1 MSDRDLAATIR
12 ALSDDPT
19 PVTPLPPL
27 RTRAMRWSLL
37 AALSVG
43 AGVGLFGARRDLAAA
58 VFSPLVATQ
67 LALLLVGAGLS
78 VLVALRLSVP
88 GAAGRRTAAL
98 ALVSAAWVALVA
110 GWHVATGGTLAAL
123 VAEPLHPSCA
133 QTIATVALVPAVALA
148 WMVRRGL
155 ALDPTR
161 AAIAVGVA
169 AASIG
174 ALGVSLTCPIV
185 RLPHLVVA
193 HALPAAV
200 CAALCAGL
208 ASSLLRRCV
217 SMGLVALVAIGVL
230 SAPLAAQ
237 APQHNAAPSAPFEVA
252 GSTGG
257 YQDSA
262 TLLTFLRTAEGGT
275 PQPDA
280 LAGRGPLL
288 IGLSILAGGFLL
300 NLTPCVLPM
309 IPINLAIIG
318 AGRAATSR
326 RRGWLLGGVYGGAM
340 ALVYG
345 VLGAIVVVTAGTFGV
360 LNASPWFNAAI
371 AVLFVVLGLAMFDVF
386 TVDLSRWS
394 SAFAFDTSAKGS
406 IALASSMGGVAAL
419 LAGACVAP
427 VVIQVVALSSQLYAG
442 GSRSALALPLI
453 LGVGMGLPWPFAGA
467 GLTALPKPG
476 AWMTRVKQALGVCIL
491 ITAAYYGYEAVQLL
505 RPPTVA
511 AGVKDGWYASLDEGL
526 AAASRE
532 GKPVFLDVW
541 ATWCKNC
548 VVMDATTF
556 KDPEVR
562 DALDRFV
569 KVRFQAE
576 NIESPAASALLDR
589 LDSVGLP
596 TYAVLRP
603 SVERDARASR

>member
-1 MSDRDLAATIR
+1 MSDETLAATIR
-12 ALSDDPT
+12 ALSDDAT
-19 PVTPLPPL
+19 PLAPLPPL
-27 RTRAMRWSLL
+27 LIRVVRWGFL
-37 AALSVG
+37 AAVCV
-43 AGVGLFGARRDLAAA
+43 AGGMLLFGVRRDLPAAL
-58 VFSPLVATQ
+58 VGPLLPAQ
-67 LALLLVGAGLS
+67 LALLLAGAALS
-78 VLVALRLSVP
+78 AIAALRLSVP
-88 GAAGRRTAAL
+88 GAERPRT
-98 ALVSAAWVALVA
+98 LVLTLMSAAWVVLLA
-110 GWHVATGGTLAAL
+110 GWHAVAGGTLGTL
-123 VAEPLHPSCA
+123 VSEPLHSSCGE
-133 QTIATVALVPAVALA
+133 TIATVALVPAVALT

-155 ALDPTR
+155 ALSPTR
-161 AAIAVGVA
+161 AALAIGVA
-169 AASIG
+169 AVSIG
-174 ALGVSLTCPIV
+174 AAGVSLTCPIV

-193 HALPAAV
+193 HALPALV
-200 CAALCAGL
+200 GVAACAGL
-208 ASSLLRRCV
+208 AAMLLRRQA
-217 SMGLVALVAIGVL
+217 STWPLALVVVGVL
-230 SAPLAAQ
+230 TAPLAAQ
-237 APQHNAAPSAPFEVA
+237 TPPATAVPAAAFDVS
-252 GSTGG
+252 GTTGG
-257 YQDSA
+257 YQDSEA
-262 TLLTFLRTAEGGT
+262 LLSFLRTAEGGR
-275 PQPDA
+275 PQPDP
-280 LAGRGPLL
+280 LAGRGPVL

-326 RRGWLLGGVYGGAM
+326 RRGWLLGGAYGGAM

-371 AVLFVVLGLAMFDVF
+371 AALFVVLGLAMFDVF
-386 TVDLSRWS
+386 TVELSRWS
-394 SAFAFDTSAKGS
+394 SAFGFDTAAKGS

-453 LGVGMGLPWPFAGA
+453 LGIGMGLPWPFAGA

-491 ITAAYYGYEAVQLL
+491 LTAAYYGYEAVQLL
-505 RPPTVA
+505 RPPTAA

-556 KDPEVR
+556 KDPAVR
-562 DALDRFV
+562 DALDQFV

-576 NIESPAASALLDR
+576 DVESPAASALLDR

-603 SVERDARASR
+603 SAAR